1 MGNVAEVVAE
11 KTGKAAVKNAG
22 KNAGKKAGKK
32 AGTKAGT
39 KAVKQKECGDG
50 GGGRA
55 AVSSL
60 GFIATTSQDLVFD
73 SPVSQGSEM
82 ACRHDEPSSFS
93 SYYA

>member
-1 MGNVAEVVAE
+1 MSMGNVAEVVAE
-11 KTGKAAVKNAG
+11 KMGKTAVKNV
-22 KNAGKKAGKK
+22 GKKAGKK
-32 AGTKAGT
+32 AGKKVETKAG
-39 KAVKQKECGDG
+39 KPKECGDG